1 MGCEAKVYGRLLK
14 IVTTIFAL
22 HFDNV
27 IQLHS
32 PDGTTCNCR
41 FHNVLQ
47 MAQAAGESDKALQGL
62 HELYLEAKAKD
73 PRMDAVS
80 GP

>member
-1 MGCEAKVYGRLLK
+1 MYTV
-14 IVTTIFAL
+14 L

-27 IQLHS
+27 IQRYS
-32 PDGTTCNCR
+32 PDGTTCR

-80 GP
+80 GR